1 MKFLRKGLNH
11 SDIRPKHYIIAI
23 DQVYIKSALCYW
35 RNTMFG
41 KAVNNPNKLD
51 PAVPVTKL
59 GTEFQFEHCQPAT
72 ETIRKVE
79 NVKALG
85 ILPDGNRA
93 N

>member
-1 MKFLRKGLNH
+1 
-11 SDIRPKHYIIAI
+11 
-23 DQVYIKSALCYW
+23 
-35 RNTMFG
+35 MFG

-51 PAVPVTKL
+51 AAVPVTKL

-72 ETIRKVE
+72 ETIRKVG

-85 ILPDGNRA
+85 ILPDGNWV